1 MHQVTIYST
10 PSCVYCK
17 MAKDYFKEHNISYSE
32 RNVADDDEARRA
44 MVQKSNQLGVPVI
57 DIDGTIIVG
66 FNKIKLAELLEIK

>member
-1 MHQVTIYST
+1 
-10 PSCVYCK
+10 